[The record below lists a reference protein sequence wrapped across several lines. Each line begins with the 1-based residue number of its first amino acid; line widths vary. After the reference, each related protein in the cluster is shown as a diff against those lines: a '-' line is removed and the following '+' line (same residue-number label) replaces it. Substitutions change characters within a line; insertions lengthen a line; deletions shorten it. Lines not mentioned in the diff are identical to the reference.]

1 MTRVQGS
8 ISMCQ
13 IGFLLEAG
21 TRSRFPTMS
30 SRCQPCEEKRMEAC
44 AWPASDLRFDFA
56 ARAPPDAEDDLAD
69 PDAIYA
75 RFSVSLARVSP
86 GSFLQL
92 VDHIKKIV
100 TWYAHGLGPA
110 ASPGRVLAR
119 YCTTRVLLEHGCGRC
134 TGQTRTF
141 LEESLW
147 RGRRIRA
154 PC

>member
-86 GSFLQL
+86 GSSLQL
-92 VDHIKKIV
+92 VDHIKKKLL
-100 TWYAHGLGPA
+100 LGMLT
-110 ASPGRVLAR
+110 ASDQQLHRVVFSQD
-119 YCTTRVLLEHGCGRC
+119 TVLLEYYWNTAADVAQVKHEH
-134 TGQTRTF
+134 F
-141 LEESLW
+141 
-147 RGRRIRA
+147 
-154 PC
+154 